1 MTTPCRRRRR
11 GFTLIELLVV
21 IAIIAVLIALLLPAV
36 QAAREAARRAQCT
49 NNVKQLGLAAA
60 NFESTYGYYPPCYGP
75 YPASVAYPMCPT
87 TQTFSCRL
95 GVLGTILPFM
105 EQGNSFA
112 AFNTQISICTY
123 NTGSTPT
130 PNDTAQTTIISSY
143 LCPSDPSTA
152 RIGNNI
158 AYCNYTASLG
168 ATAAIEAG
176 STYTNMESIAT
187 RWGIYI
193 AQVDY
198 GQAPCL
204 NSNTSANPDYMKL
217 GKVTVASVTDGTS
230 NTAAFSEA
238 WRGHEQGTTLPPIG
252 DPTIVLVYASI
263 DNLIPPNCNPAGRDT
278 TYRYRNQEYYR
289 AFGPT
294 GYYNH
299 TLPPNSPLYDC
310 GTDQDTAAPNNYS
323 RTHLAARSF
332 HPGGVNVGMAD
343 GSVRW
348 VKNSVNVPIW
358 NAVGSRAGSEIIS
371 ADSL

>member
-1 MTTPCRRRRR
+1 MKSRRS

-49 NNVKQLGLAAA
+49 NNLKQLGLAAA
-60 NFESTYGYYPPCYGP
+60 NFESSNGYYPPCYGP
-75 YPASVAYPMCPT
+75 YPVSTLTGCPPG
-87 TQTFSCRL
+87 QVFSCRL
-95 GVLGTILPFM
+95 GVLGTLLPYM
-105 EQGNSFA
+105 EQGSA
-112 AFNTQISICTY
+112 YSSFNTQVSICSY
-123 NTGSTPT
+123 NTGSNPT
-130 PNDTAQTTIISSY
+130 PNDTAQTTLIGAY
-143 LCPSDPSTA
+143 LCPSDGATQ

-158 AYCNYTASLG
+158 AFTNYCASLG

-176 STYTNMESIAT
+176 SNYTNMESIT
-187 RWGIYI
+187 QRWGIYN

-198 GQAPCL
+198 SQASCAGGQP
-204 NSNTSANPDYMKL
+204 NTNYMKL
-217 GKVTVASVTDGTS
+217 ANVTVAAVTDGTS

-238 WRGHEQGTTLPPIG
+238 WHGHEQGTALPPIG
-252 DPTIVLVYASI
+252 DRTIVLVYSSI
-263 DNLIPPNCNPAGRDT
+263 DNFTPPNCNPAGRDT

-299 TLPPNSPLYDC
+299 TLTPNTLFYDC
-310 GTDQDTAAPNNYS
+310 GTDQDTNAPNNFS
-323 RTHLAARSF
+323 RTHLAARSY

-348 VKNSVNVPIW
+348 VKNTVNIRPW
-358 NAVGSRAGSEIIS
+358 NALGTRSGGEIIS
-371 ADSL
+371 SDAY

>member
-1 MTTPCRRRRR
+1 VRTQSRVRS

-49 NNVKQLGLAAA
+49 NNLKQLGLAAA
-60 NFESTYGYYPPCYGP
+60 NFESSNGYFPPGYGP
-75 YPASVAYPMCPT
+75 MPIVPLIPCPPGQT
-87 TQTFSCRL
+87 TWPCRL
-95 GVLGTILPFM
+95 GVLGQILPYM
-105 EQGNSFA
+105 EQGSAYA
-112 AFNTQISICTY
+112 AFNTQIDICTY
-123 NTGSTPT
+123 NTGVSGPT
-130 PNDTAQTTIISSY
+130 PNDTAQMSIISSY
-143 LCPSDPSTA
+143 VCPSDGA
-152 RIGNNI
+152 NQRIGNNI
-158 AYCNYTASLG
+158 AYCNYDACLG
-168 ATAAIEAG
+168 ATASSEGG
-176 STYTNMESIAT
+176 STYVNMDPVGA

-193 AQVDY
+193 AQIDY
-198 GQAPCL
+198 GQPTCV
-204 NSNTSANPDYMKL
+204 TGQPNPNYQ
-217 GKVTVASVTDGTS
+217 KVTPVTIAAITDGTS

-238 WRGHEQGTTLPPIG
+238 WRGHEVGTTLPAIG
-252 DPTIVLVYASI
+252 DPTIVLLYSSGI
-263 DNLIPPNCNPAGRDT
+263 DYILPPNCNPGARFS

-310 GTDQDTAAPNNYS
+310 GAYDSSSVSAFS
-323 RTHLAARSF
+323 RTHLAARSY
-332 HPGGVNVGMAD
+332 HPGGVNVGLSD

-348 VKNSVNVPIW
+348 VKNSINLTTW